1 MDEMSPEIVRLLL
14 ALLQQEDNA
23 NYFYQAARVWARSV
37 GYPGAERK
45 FACYAKK
52 HKHHAKCLQNIFA
65 DWNGKVDWVGVK
77 PRSTYFLA
85 LPDTV
90 TDAAK
95 VENDLMKEYDDASR
109 GIMALSLGV
118 FDEVNKLRKCAT
130 DNALEFG
137 ELVDKLKLIDNKD
150 GFALVYYDRKTLK
163 WPARD

>member
-1 MDEMSPEIVRLLL
+1 MDEMSPEIAALLM

-45 FACYAKK
+45 FKCYAKK
-52 HKHHAKCLQNIFA
+52 HKHHAKCIQNIFA
-65 DWNGKVDWVGVK
+65 DWKGKIEWAGVK

-95 VENDLMKEYDDASR
+95 VEGDLMKAYDESSR
-109 GIMALSLGV
+109 SIMEMSLGI

-130 DNALEFG
+130 DGALEFN
-137 ELVDKLKLIDNKD
+137 ELVDKLKLIDPKNGLD
-150 GFALVYYDRKTLK
+150 LVYYDRKILR

>member
-1 MDEMSPEIVRLLL
+1 MDEMSQDIMNLLL
-14 ALLQQEDNA
+14 ALLQGEDGA

-65 DWNGKVDWVGVK
+65 DWGGKITWPGIK
-77 PRSTYFLA
+77 PPSTYFLL
-85 LPDTV
+85 LPDVV

-95 VENDLMKEYDDASR
+95 VENDLMVVYDNSSR
-109 GIMALSLGV
+109 KIMDLSLGV

-130 DNALEFG
+130 DSAQEFA
-137 ELVDKLKLIDNKD
+137 ELVDKLKLIDEKN
-150 GFALVYYDRKTLK
+150 GLALVYFDRKILR

>member
-1 MDEMSPEIVRLLL
+1 MSPEII
-14 ALLQQEDNA
+14 ALLQALLSGEDSA

-45 FACYAKK
+45 FKCYAKK

-65 DWNGKVDWVGVK
+65 DWNGKIDWVGVK
-77 PRSTYFLA
+77 PRSTWFLA
-85 LPDTV
+85 LPDAV
-90 TDAAK
+90 ADAAK
-95 VENDLMKEYDDASR
+95 VESDLMKAYDDSSR
-109 GIMALSLGV
+109 SIMELSLGI

-130 DNALEFG
+130 DSALEFE